1 MGKKTKSKSSK
12 QAPSDKKH
20 TKIVAE
26 AAAAVAAAA
35 APTPTTKRQR
45 NSDHAPQ
52 DQHKR
57 PLPTAAAASK
67 EVGGGTEGSDDLVF
81 EDPFG
86 DEFEPEEL
94 GEEQGGLES
103 TGEDGVEGAGAPI
116 LEADAAA
123 AGDVGAAR
131 SSTAAVGM
139 DVDGDDARPEQEVQ
153 TKVWRAGVD
162 ELTEG
167 EELEYDSTAYHMYH
181 SLRPEWPCLSFDVI
195 RDSLGA
201 NRSRFPHTVFAV
213 AGTQADR
220 AENNRLQV

>member
-1 MGKKTKSKSSK
+1 MGKKTKSKTGKKAQSDEK
-12 QAPSDKKH
+12 Q
-20 TKIVAE
+20 TKVVAE
-26 AAAAVAAAA
+26 TPVAVAAAA

-45 NSDHAPQ
+45 SSDHAPE

-57 PLPTAAAASK
+57 PLPTGAAATK
-67 EVGGGTEGSDDLVF
+67 EVGGATEDPDDLVF

-86 DEFEPEEL
+86 DEFEPEEM
-94 GEEQGGLES
+94 GEEEGGLES
-103 TGEDGVEGAGAPI
+103 IGEDGEEGAGAPGVK
-116 LEADAAA
+116 
-123 AGDVGAAR
+123 AGA
-131 SSTAAVGM
+131 AAVGM